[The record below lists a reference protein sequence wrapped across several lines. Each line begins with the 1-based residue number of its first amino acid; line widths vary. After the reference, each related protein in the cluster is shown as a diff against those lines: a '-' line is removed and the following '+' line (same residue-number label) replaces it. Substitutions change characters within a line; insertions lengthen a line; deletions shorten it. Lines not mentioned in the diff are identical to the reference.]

1 MSLIQSEY
9 LIKTIKHTLHYVFA
23 SFQGYDMTMTLQ
35 TGMPAGTYCDII
47 TGNPGESPCAG
58 ATITVGSDG
67 NAEIFISGSSEDPIV
82 AIHV

>member
-1 MSLIQSEY
+1 MLQD
-9 LIKTIKHTLHYVFA
+9 
-23 SFQGYDMTMTLQ
+23 YDMNIILQ

-47 TGNPGESPCAG
+47 SGNHGEFPCSG